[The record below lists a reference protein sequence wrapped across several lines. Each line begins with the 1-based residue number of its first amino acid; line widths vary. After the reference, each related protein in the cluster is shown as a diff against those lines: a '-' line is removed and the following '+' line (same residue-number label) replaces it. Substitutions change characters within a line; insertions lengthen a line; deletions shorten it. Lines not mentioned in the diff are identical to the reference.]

1 MEIKLNIEKKQK
13 NSTFSLY
20 EASLAT
26 LLFIVFNISF
36 MFLYKLLPVSF
47 RANKAVY
54 YICSFLIE
62 FLFAVTSFVVAKSR
76 KIDFVQACGLNKKFN
91 LKIVWYG
98 FLISVVCLVA
108 FSDLTSVFLE
118 FLDLIGY
125 KSVLSDISIN
135 TFWEYLIYIVITC
148 ITPAVCEEIL
158 FRGTIL
164 SGLKS
169 LSRTVTLLFSAFI
182 FMIMHGNP
190 DQTVHQFIIGLVVGY
205 LFLESGN
212 IWLGVIVH
220 FFNNFIAVTQVY
232 LLSKITIT
240 TANTATVEAT
250 SVSSRWISLIVSL
263 VIALIIAYFGYLIIK
278 YLFKKILDE
287 DSKLNKKEAIVQSV
301 SVDGEEVA
309 SQVFVDGKPLNDG
322 GMETLKNSEFASKD
336 TKKDKRNE
344 WSLSVIIM
352 FSLSIAYL
360 VFDWLWALIYGLL

>member
-1 MEIKLNIEKKQK
+1 MEIKLKIEKKQN
-13 NSTFSLY
+13 NSAFSLY
-20 EASLAT
+20 EAGLAT

-36 MFLYKLLPVSF
+36 MFLYKLLPISF

-76 KIDFVQACGLNKKFN
+76 KIDFVEACGLNKKFN
-91 LKIVWYG
+91 LKIVCYG

-125 KSVLSDISIN
+125 KSVLSDFSIN

-148 ITPAVCEEIL
+148 LTPAVCEEIL

-169 LSRTVTLLFSAFI
+169 LGKKATLLFSAFI

-250 SVSSRWISLIVSL
+250 SVSSRWVSLIVSL
-263 VIALIIAYFGYLIIK
+263 VIALIIAYFGYLILK
-278 YLFKKILDE
+278 YLFKKVLEEND
-287 DSKLNKKEAIVQSV
+287 KLNKKEVVTSV
-301 SVDGEEVA
+301 SVDGAEVD
-309 SQVFVDGKPLNDG
+309 SQVFVDGQPINDG
-322 GMETLKNSEFASKD
+322 GMETLENSEFASKD
-336 TKKDKRNE
+336 TKKDKRNQ
-344 WSLSVIIM
+344 WSLPVVIM
-352 FSLSIAYL
+352 FSLSISYL
-360 VFDWLWALIYGLL
+360 VFDWLTALIYGLL